1 MIFSD
6 SWIFSPKIDS
16 SENLVFTIKVKR
28 EDYTE
33 AMRQFIFDTYN
44 KWVTLDMQVVWLEE
58 KDNEL
63 PKLRQVL
70 ALTMKEYSQK
80 TKKPLESLENDV
92 YTRYKVTSRTELT
105 RWELE
110 EVIKYYRDWIL
121 YD

>member
-1 MIFSD
+1 MLLSD

-16 SENLVFTIKVKR
+16 AENLVFTIKVKK

-44 KWVTLDMQVVWLEE
+44 KWATLDLQVVGLEE

-70 ALTMKEYSQK
+70 WLTMKEYSQK
-80 TKKPLESLENDV
+80 TKKPIESLENDV

-110 EVIKYYRDWIL
+110 EAIKYYRDWIL